1 MKIALAQISSVLG
14 NFKKNLTR
22 HLDLVEE
29 ARKQKAD
36 LIIFPELSLTGY
48 TLRDLV
54 PEVAITPASSELFSQ
69 LLEASRN
76 IDIVVGFV
84 EEKKDDPGIF
94 FNSAAYL
101 AGGKIVH
108 VHRKV
113 FLPTSG
119 MFEEGRFFAAGKNFK
134 AFTSKWGKAGLLVCR
149 DFLHYCSS
157 YCLFASGAS
166 LIITISAAPG
176 RGVSDTQSLGF
187 ETSRM
192 WELMGEAMSFFSSSF
207 VVYCNRVGVE
217 DGATFAGGSF
227 IYSPYGKLITR
238 LPYLDEAFLVEEI
251 DLEEVRRARKSWPF
265 RRDDRPEVI
274 WQSLEQIIRKT
285 DEH

>member
-1 MKIALAQISSVLG
+1 MKIVLAQISSVLG

-22 HLDLVEE
+22 HLDLVQE

-36 LIIFPELSLTGY
+36 LIIFPELSLIGY

-54 PEVAITPASSELFSQ
+54 PEVAITPASSELFSR

-134 AFTSKWGKAGLLVCR
+134 AFSSKWGKAGLLVCR

-176 RGVSDTQSLGF
+176 RGVSDTQSQGF

-238 LPYLDEAFLVEEI
+238 LPYLDEAFLVQEI

>member
-22 HLDLVEE
+22 HLDLVQE

-54 PEVAITPASSELFSQ
+54 PEVAIIPASSELFSR

-84 EEKKDDPGIF
+84 EEKKEDPGIF

-101 AGGKIVH
+101 AGGEIVH
-108 VHRKV
+108 MHRKV

-134 AFTSKWGKAGLLVCR
+134 AFSSKWGKTGLLVCR

-176 RGVSDTQSLGF
+176 RGVSDTQSQGF

-238 LPYLDEAFLVEEI
+238 LPYLDEAFLVQEI